1 VSHHPLLAVLAES
14 HFVMHG
20 WLRSG
25 NTGAGRGVTEFLKE
39 ALALWGERGKLRV
52 VRADAGFFDNDLFT
66 FLEEREIP
74 YIVVARFT
82 KCVKREVTRIV
93 NWRELDENYAV
104 GECEIKL
111 MGWDKPRRFVAVRER
126 VRDTKPSVG
135 KKLID
140 LPEYTFRVFV
150 TSLPGQPEE
159 IWRDYNHR
167 ADMENRIAELKH
179 DLGADRFCLQDFH
192 ATDAVFRSVLLL
204 FNLLSEFRRVSG
216 MPQHKEP
223 GTLRSQVFLCGAELT
238 QAGSE
243 MILSMSTAWG
253 GLQRRISLLSSILGW
268 VFPIS
273 PKLVLVA
280 PA

>member
-1 VSHHPLLAVLAES
+1 
-14 HFVMHG
+14 MHG

-25 NTGAGRGVTEFLKE
+25 NSGTGRGVTEFLKE
-39 ALALWGERGKLRV
+39 ALALWGQRGPLRV
-52 VRADAGFFDNDLFT
+52 VRADAGFFDQDLFT
-66 FLEEREIP
+66 FLEERRIP

-82 KCVKREVTRIV
+82 KSVKREVTRIV
-93 NWRELDENYAV
+93 EWRALDENYAV

-111 MGWDKPRRFVAVRER
+111 MGWRHPRRFVAVREQI
-126 VRDTKPSVG
+126 RDSRPSVG

-140 LPEYTFRVFV
+140 LPEYTFRVLV
-150 TSLPGQPEE
+150 TSLAAPTEE

-167 ADMENRIAELKH
+167 ADMENRIAEPKH

-216 MPQHKEP
+216 IPQHKEP

-238 QAGSE
+238 HVGSE
-243 MILSMSTAWG
+243 IILSLSTAWG
-253 GLQRRISLLSSILGW
+253 GLARRISLLSSILTW
-268 VFPIS
+268 VYTIS